1 RVLLCILP
9 LCVQILRLWIF
20 RTSIARSLAWKSH
33 ELLLKG
39 RSDHLL
45 TLFAILCSRI

>member
-20 RTSIARSLAWKSH
+20 RPSIARSLAKRSH
-33 ELLLKG
+33 GPLLKG
-39 RSDHLL
+39 RSDHSL